1 MIWLDV
7 SRYFNR
13 TSRSTCPDSTHS
25 LKPCTVTTSA
35 GGGGSSPDMPMPL
48 EEEEGE
54 RASSR

>member
-1 MIWLDV
+1 MWRNV
-7 SRYFNR
+7 SSCFNL
-13 TSRSTCPDSTHS
+13 TSRSTCPDSAHS